1 MRLFS
6 ALIAAV
12 VLLGYPPD
20 LGFCSA
26 GIPVKGRA
34 NTHSAHLNLRLS
46 QTTTGSSAAT
56 SRKVQITSYP
66 QFRGICSAVVIGY
79 RKLDG
84 PQLFPQ
90 RGNFTGECQNN
101 AAPILFGVTH
111 ENDKNNHIGSANYDP
126 NIVAYMGDFNFAT
139 DYGRWLDSK
148 FYADGDSSVL
158 TMSLDTINYRQ
169 INVTGWPLQFGHLFF
184 GANDLSVK
192 STLGKSIFI
201 EFDLRVLKD
210 AVRPEVPSG
219 EYSGHRIM
227 VGMHATWDEVK
238 PRVNKSHYM
247 EIDLL
252 QSDKY
257 SASYGDPD
265 RPLCKD
271 ISYDRCFYSID
282 GQYAEGRELSYQVAV
297 GNSAIP
303 TNTSQWTHVKIPIS
317 AILTKLRWV
326 SPPGSW
332 DSATLSGLYIGIESK
347 GSAQSSIEVRN
358 YEVYVEQ

>member
-1 MRLFS
+1 MRVSS
-6 ALIAAV
+6 ALFAAV
-12 VLLGYPPD
+12 VLLGCPPNLEFD
-20 LGFCSA
+20 YA
-26 GIPVKGRA
+26 GIRVNGRA
-34 NTHSAHLNLRLS
+34 NANGALLNLRLS
-46 QTTTGSSAAT
+46 QTTTDSSAAT
-56 SRKVQITSYP
+56 SRKVQITSYA
-66 QFRGICSAVVIGY
+66 QFRGICSAVVVGY

-84 PQLFPQ
+84 PQLYPQ
-90 RGNFTGECQNN
+90 WGNFTGACQNN
-101 AAPILFGVTH
+101 SAPILFGVTH

-148 FYADGDSSVL
+148 FYPDGDNSVL
-158 TMSLDTINYRQ
+158 TMSLDTISYQQ
-169 INVTGWPLQFGHLFF
+169 INVTVWPLQFGHLFF

-192 STLGKSIFI
+192 STLDKAIFI

-210 AVRPEVPSG
+210 VVRPEEPPTG
-219 EYSGHRIM
+219 YSGHRIM
-227 VGMHATWDEVK
+227 VGMRATWDEVK

-282 GQYAEGRELSYQVAV
+282 GQYAEGREISYQVV
-297 GNSAIP
+297 VKNSTIP
-303 TNTSQWTHVKIPIS
+303 TNTSQWVHIKIPIS
-317 AILTKLRWV
+317 AILRKLHWV

-347 GSAQSSIEVRN
+347 GSAQSAFEVRN